1 MDSFSKQ
8 HQITS
13 TEIQI
18 TTCRNR
24 GYALMKKS
32 AKPFVLISLFCLWLD
47 GIPTFGIDLPFV
59 SALQPHYLIHLN
71 GYGIFEGFTCA
82 IQKISI
88 QKHPV
93 NKTLMYV
100 NNLTTQF
107 SK

>member
-13 TEIQI
+13 TEMQI
-18 TTCRNR
+18 TTFRNR

-59 SALQPHYLIHLN
+59 SALQPHYLIDPLKWMRDIRRIHMCYTKDFYTETTGQHN
-71 GYGIFEGFTCA
+71 
-82 IQKISI
+82 
-88 QKHPV
+88 P
-93 NKTLMYV
+93 YV
-100 NNLTTQF
+100 CQQLDHSVQ
-107 SK
+107 